1 MSAYKKTSTVEDE
14 APTTE
19 LYLEKVMNVS
29 CFKHN
34 AIQGVP
40 CFHIPKQ
47 SGFGYHAGICNKR
60 AIIAGFNAPIDPRSL
75 TQRSFRRNDGE
86 RN

>member
-1 MSAYKKTSTVEDE
+1 MSAFKKTTSTVDE

-19 LYLEKVMNVS
+19 LYMDKVLNIT
-29 CFKHN
+29 CLRHN

-40 CFHIPKQ
+40 CFHIPKKD
-47 SGFGYHAGICNKR
+47 GYGYHPAVCNKR

-75 TQRSFRRNDGE
+75 TQRSFRRNDAE